1 MRQQSISSINPQK
14 FSIVIV
20 LAINVGI
27 IYVNVTYLLKC
38 VYGSVEGWW
47 CSRLL

>member
-1 MRQQSISSINPQK
+1 MRQQNISSINPQK

-27 IYVNVTYLLKC
+27 IYVNVTYLFKVCIWL
-38 VYGSVEGWW
+38 
-47 CSRLL
+47 SRRLVVL

>member
-1 MRQQSISSINPQK
+1 MRQQSMSSISPQK

-27 IYVNVTYLLKC
+27 IYVNVTYLFKVCIWL
-38 VYGSVEGWW
+38 
-47 CSRLL
+47 SRRLVVL